1 LKKAGCLKI
10 EAPLRPLRFDGTD
23 MVAKD
28 SRQLRILNQLF
39 TMERSRAMGQ
49 GNVPNPVDAC

>member
-23 MVAKD
+23 VLSKD
-28 SRQLRILNQLF
+28 SRQLRILKELF
-39 TMERSRAMGQ
+39 TMEGP
-49 GNVPNPVDAC
+49 GNKEIF